1 MNDPFNAILR
11 ALPSMDSLL
20 AKGWVSLFEDELG
33 RSAVKSIAS
42 EAMDE
47 LRKEIIAGQRVEVEE
62 NAIEEE
68 IRRRL
73 EVRVKTKLKPLVN
86 ATGVVVHT
94 NLGRSPLA
102 QEAIETMAS
111 IARSY
116 SNLEYDLSGGSRG
129 HRGDHAEWLL
139 ERITGAESALVVNN
153 NAGAILLAL
162 SALAKGREV
171 IVSRGELVEIGGSF
185 RIPEILE
192 LSGAKLVEVG
202 TTNRTY
208 PKDYQSAIT
217 DQTALILKVHPSN
230 YRIMGFTSSVP
241 RSTLADLARQ
251 SRLYLVEDLG
261 SGVLEDLTESGLPGE
276 STVSECIK
284 DGVDLVTFSGDKL
297 LGGPQ
302 AGCIVGRRD
311 LIDRMR
317 SYPLLRA
324 LRTDKMTLAA
334 LEATL
339 SLHMRGD
346 WSSIPA
352 LAMVTAS
359 AEDILSR
366 AEVLAEKLKKEL
378 PSWRVS
384 VKKVYDVVGGG
395 AFPEHPLE
403 GYAVAVASPHMSE
416 EELCDFLRSFKPPII
431 CNVSG
436 KSLLFHVRT
445 LLLGDEDHIERAL
458 VEAWGGGR

>member
-1 MNDPFNAILR
+1 MSDPFNAILR

-20 AKGWVSLFEDELG
+20 AKGWVRPFEDELG
-33 RSAVKSIAS
+33 RNAVKIIAS
-42 EAMDE
+42 EIMDE
-47 LRKEIIAGQRVEVEE
+47 LRREIIAGQRVEVEE
-62 NAIEEE
+62 NAVEEE
-68 IRRRL
+68 IRRCL
-73 EVRVKTKLKPLVN
+73 EVRVKMKLKPLVN

-102 QEAIETMAS
+102 REAVEAVAS
-111 IARSY
+111 VARSY
-116 SNLEYDLSGGSRG
+116 SNLEYDLSRGSRG

-139 ERITGAESALVVNN
+139 EQITGAESALIVNN
-153 NAGAILLAL
+153 NAGAVLLTL
-162 SALAKGREV
+162 STLAEGREV

-185 RIPEILE
+185 RIPEILG

-202 TTNRTY
+202 TTNRTH

-230 YRIMGFTSSVP
+230 YRIVGFTSSVP
-241 RSTLADLARQ
+241 RNALTDLAHKNG
-251 SRLYLVEDLG
+251 LYLVEDLG

-276 STVSECIK
+276 PTVSECVR

-324 LRTDKMTLAA
+324 LRIDKMTLAA

-339 SLHMRGD
+339 SLHMRGS

-359 AEDILSR
+359 AEDLLSR
-366 AEVLAEKLKKEL
+366 SEALAEKLKNAL
-378 PSWRVS
+378 PSWRVF
-384 VKKVYDVVGGG
+384 VKKVCDVVGGG

-403 GYAVAVASPHMSE
+403 GYAVAVVSPHMSE
-416 EELCDFLRSFKPPII
+416 DELCSFLRGFNPPVI
-431 CNVSG
+431 CNVSE
-436 KSLLFHVRT
+436 KALLFHVRT
-445 LLLGDEDHIERAL
+445 LLPGDEDHIERAL
-458 VEAWGGGR
+458 VETRGDKG

>member
-20 AKGWVSLFEDELG
+20 AKGWIRLFEDELG
-33 RSAVKSIAS
+33 RNIVKAIAS

-47 LRKEIIAGQRVEVEE
+47 LRREIIAGQRVEVEE
-62 NAIEEE
+62 NAVEGE

-73 EVRVKTKLKPLVN
+73 EVRTKMKLKPLVN

-102 QEAIETMAS
+102 QEAIEAVAS

-116 SNLEYDLSGGSRG
+116 SNLEYDLSKGSRG

-139 ERITGAESALVVNN
+139 EQITGAESALVVNN
-153 NAGAILLAL
+153 NAGAVLLVL

-202 TTNRTY
+202 TTNRTH
-208 PKDYQSAIT
+208 PRDYQSTIT
-217 DQTALILKVHPSN
+217 DRTALILKVHPSN
-230 YRIMGFTSSVP
+230 YRIVGFTSSVP
-241 RSTLADLARQ
+241 RNALADLAHQ
-251 SRLYLVEDLG
+251 SGLYLVEDLG
-261 SGVLEDLTESGLPGE
+261 SGVLEDLAENGLPGE
-276 STVSECIK
+276 PTVSECVK

-311 LIDRMR
+311 LIDRIR

-324 LRTDKMTLAA
+324 LRIDKMTLAA

-339 SLHMRGD
+339 SLHMRGS
-346 WSSIPA
+346 WSSIPT

-359 AEDILSR
+359 AEDLLSR
-366 AEVLAEKLKKEL
+366 SEALAEKLKNGL

-384 VKKVYDVVGGG
+384 VKKVCDVVGGG

-403 GYAVAVASPHMSE
+403 GYAVAVVSPYMSE
-416 EELCDFLRSFKPPII
+416 DELCNFLRGFKPPII
-431 CNVSG
+431 CNVSE
-436 KSLLFHVRT
+436 KALLFHVRT
-445 LLLGDEDHIERAL
+445 LLPGDEDHIERAL
-458 VEAWGGGR
+458 VETWGDKG

>member
-171 IVSRGELVEIGGSF
+171 IFSRGELVEIGGSF
-185 RIPEILE
+185 RIPEIL
-192 LSGAKLVEVG
+192 
-202 TTNRTY
+202 
-208 PKDYQSAIT
+208 
-217 DQTALILKVHPSN
+217 
-230 YRIMGFTSSVP
+230 
-241 RSTLADLARQ
+241 
-251 SRLYLVEDLG
+251 
-261 SGVLEDLTESGLPGE
+261 
-276 STVSECIK
+276 
-284 DGVDLVTFSGDKL
+284 
-297 LGGPQ
+297 
-302 AGCIVGRRD
+302 
-311 LIDRMR
+311 
-317 SYPLLRA
+317 
-324 LRTDKMTLAA
+324 
-334 LEATL
+334 
-339 SLHMRGD
+339 
-346 WSSIPA
+346 
-352 LAMVTAS
+352 
-359 AEDILSR
+359 
-366 AEVLAEKLKKEL
+366 
-378 PSWRVS
+378 
-384 VKKVYDVVGGG
+384 
-395 AFPEHPLE
+395 
-403 GYAVAVASPHMSE
+403 
-416 EELCDFLRSFKPPII
+416 
-431 CNVSG
+431 
-436 KSLLFHVRT
+436 
-445 LLLGDEDHIERAL
+445 
-458 VEAWGGGR
+458 